1 MWQIFIGSLILS
13 LVHVSIPN
21 HWIPIIAIGK
31 SENWTQRRLTL
42 VTLITGF
49 SHTLSTVIIGII
61 VGFIGYKLS
70 RNYTFISGIV
80 APSLLVVLG
89 GFYVLMDIKINHQ
102 HEEHGHLHVNPE
114 NYSKK
119 SWFALVF
126 SLSLAMFLT
135 PCVELEAYYFQAS
148 TIGWPGIYI
157 VSGVY
162 IVTTMLLMLLFVK
175 LGSKGIS
182 KINSHFLEHHEKGL
196 TGILL
201 VILGCLAYFVK

>member
-1 MWQIFIGSLILS
+1 MWQIFIGSLTLS

-42 VTLITGF
+42 ATLITGF

-80 APSLLVVLG
+80 APSLLAILG
-89 GFYVLMDIKINHQ
+89 GFYILMDIKTNQ
-102 HEEHGHLHVNPE
+102 HHDEHRHLYVNSV
-114 NYSKK
+114 NNRKK
-119 SWFALVF
+119 SWFAIIF

-148 TIGWPGIYI
+148 TIGWSGIFI
-157 VSGVY
+157 VSAVY
-162 IVTTMLLMLLFVK
+162 TFTTVLLMLLFVK
-175 LGSKGIS
+175 LGSKGIG

-201 VILGCLAYFVK
+201 MILGCIAYFVN